1 MFRQPRILRQRA
13 GPIRKYTSTLPFL
26 PRGGGGMSRLQ
37 DCKITRNWLIC
48 RRKKRKRSCGKKK
61 TGRITVSELEEV
73 LYHIDFQLFYSD
85 IVLPPQIGVDF
96 QNLLQPT

>member
-1 MFRQPRILRQRA
+1 MV
-13 GPIRKYTSTLPFL
+13 
-26 PRGGGGMSRLQ
+26 
-37 DCKITRNWLIC
+37 
-48 RRKKRKRSCGKKK
+48 KKK